1 MFNSGQILQE
11 RYELQE
17 QLGHTMAG
25 RQTWLSK
32 DLDNAEHELVIL
44 KLLVFS
50 AEFQWEDL
58 KLFEREAQVLQN
70 LNHERIPRYRD
81 YFLVD
86 QQPGSALSWWCL
98 VQDYIPG
105 STLQDLLTKGTKFSE
120 PELKQIAKEILQI
133 LIYLHQLNPAV
144 LHRDIKPSNLIQGED
159 KQIYLVDFGA
169 VQDRMAVTRLTF
181 TVVGTVGYTPMEQF
195 WGRAVPASDLY
206 GLGATLIHLLTGVAP
221 ADLPQNNL
229 RIQFTGYT
237 SVSANFVSWIEKLI
251 EPALE
256 QRFATAQEALEL
268 LSQETLSSYSQTS
281 LPKNNSLSEFLV
293 TKIQSD
299 SSQAKHIVRPFLVV
313 TKKSPEELEIYRYKD
328 PNEYKNFIALI
339 VVLFLIVGLQTV
351 FGLFG
356 ITGLILLF
364 WIIFRWK
371 VLDVPINKQL
381 EFFKKQMLNRKANA
395 IKKDKY
401 GGYIR
406 FDAKTK
412 SFLFQNSWFGQF
424 ESSSELITNI
434 RSVYVC
440 QKNGSAS
447 HESYNIQ
454 ANDWQVIIRTKRDRI
469 RLNWRLN
476 EEECAW
482 LVNEIQTWLNHS

>member
-11 RYELQE
+11 RYQLQE
-17 QLGHTMAG
+17 KLGHTIAG
-25 RQTWLSK
+25 RQTWLAK
-32 DLDNAEHELVIL
+32 DLNNANHELVIL

-50 AEFQWEDL
+50 NDFQWEDL

-86 QQPGSALSWWCL
+86 QQPGYALSWWCL

-105 STLQDLLTKGTKFSE
+105 STLQDLLAKGKKFTE
-120 PELKQIAKEILQI
+120 PELKKIAKEILQI

-144 LHRDIKPSNLIQGED
+144 LHRDIKPTNLIQGED

-221 ADLPQNNL
+221 AELPQNNL
-229 RIQFTGYT
+229 RIQFADY
-237 SVSANFVSWIEKLI
+237 SNISANFVSWIEKLI

-268 LSQETLSSYSQTS
+268 LYQKLPSSYSQT
-281 LPKNNSLSEFLV
+281 FY
-293 TKIQSD
+293 TKTNPVI
-299 SSQAKHIVRPFLVV
+299 HLIRPFLVV
-313 TKKSPEELEIYRYKD
+313 TKKSPEELEIYRYKE
-328 PNEYKNFIALI
+328 PIAYKKMLI
-339 VVLFLIVGLQTV
+339 PIPVFLFLIG
-351 FGLFG
+351 G
-356 ITGLILLF
+356 IELLGIIGFTILVWVIL
-364 WIIFRWK
+364 RWK
-371 VLDVPINKQL
+371 ILDDSTNEEIDVLI
-381 EFFKKQMLNRKANA
+381 KKIFSKNVNA
-395 IKKDKY
+395 IKKDNY
-401 GGYIR
+401 GGYIH
-406 FDAKTK
+406 FDATEKR
-412 SFLFQNSWFGQF
+412 FIFQNSWFGKF
-424 ESSSELITNI
+424 ESSSDLMKNI
-434 RSVYVC
+434 RSIYVC
-440 QKNGSAS
+440 QQKENSSNQLYSTG
-447 HESYNIQ
+447 
-454 ANDWQVIIRTKRDRI
+454 ANNWQVVIRTERHRI

-476 EEECAW
+476 EEECGW
-482 LVNEIQTWLNHS
+482 LVHEIQTWLNHS

>member
-11 RYELQE
+11 RYELQQ

-32 DLDNAEHELVIL
+32 DLNNANHELVIL

-50 AEFQWEDL
+50 NDFHWDDL

-70 LNHERIPRYRD
+70 LNHQRIPRYRD

-86 QQPGSALSWWCL
+86 QQPVSGLSWWCL

-105 STLQDLLTKGTKFSE
+105 STLQDLLAKGTKFSE
-120 PELKQIAKEILQI
+120 AELKQIAKEILEI

-144 LHRDIKPSNLIQGED
+144 LHRDIKPSNLIQSED

-229 RIQFTGYT
+229 RIQFAGYT
-237 SVSANFVSWIEKLI
+237 NVSANFISWIEKLTD
-251 EPALE
+251 PALE
-256 QRFATAQEALEL
+256 QRFATANEALEL
-268 LSQETLSSYSQTS
+268 LFQQVESNSVQTFS
-281 LPKNNSLSEFLV
+281 AQKKPGIHL
-293 TKIQSD
+293 I
-299 SSQAKHIVRPFLVV
+299 RPFLVV
-313 TKKSPEELEIYRYKD
+313 TKNSPDELEIYRYKE
-328 PNEYKNFIALI
+328 PVNYKQLLI
-339 VVLFLIVGLQTV
+339 LIPLFLFLIGGVQFL
-351 FGLFG
+351 G
-356 ITGLILLF
+356 ITGFIFLVWILL
-364 WIIFRWK
+364 RWK
-371 VLDVPINKQL
+371 ILDDSTNKEIDVLIKKIVNRDVDLINK
-381 EFFKKQMLNRKANA
+381 NH
-395 IKKDKY
+395 Y

-406 FDAKTK
+406 FDAKDK
-412 SFLFQNSWFGQF
+412 YFVFKNCWFGKF
-424 ESSSELITNI
+424 ESSSDFITNI
-434 RSVYVC
+434 RSIYVC
-440 QKNGSAS
+440 QQSENSS
-447 HESYNIQ
+447 DQHS
-454 ANDWQVIIRTKRDRI
+454 WQVVIRTYRHRM

-476 EEECAW
+476 EEECGW
-482 LVNEIQTWLNHS
+482 LVNEIQTWLNQS

>member
-11 RYELQE
+11 RYELQQ

-32 DLDNAEHELVIL
+32 DLNHENQELVIL

-50 AEFQWEDL
+50 NQLNWDDV

-86 QQPGSALSWWCL
+86 QQPGSGLSWWCL

-105 STLQDLLTKGTKFSE
+105 STLQELLAKGKKFSE
-120 PELKQIAKEILQI
+120 QELKQIATEILQI
-133 LIYLHQLNPAV
+133 LIYLHKLNPPV

-169 VQDRMAVTRLTF
+169 VQDRMAVTGLTF

-206 GLGATLIHLLTGVAP
+206 GLGATLIHLITGVAP
-221 ADLPQNNL
+221 GELPQNNL
-229 RIQFTGYT
+229 RIQFADYT
-237 SVSANFVSWIEKLI
+237 SLSPNFVSWIEKLT

-268 LSQETLSSYSQTS
+268 LALKLLSSDSQTS
-281 LPKNNSLSEFLV
+281 LPKNKSVIHHL
-293 TKIQSD
+293 
-299 SSQAKHIVRPFLVV
+299 RPFLVV

-328 PNEYKNFIALI
+328 QKNYKIFIVLI
-339 VVLFLIVGLQTV
+339 I
-351 FGLFG
+351 
-356 ITGLILLF
+356 ILLF
-364 WIIFRWK
+364 ILGIKALLGWWGILGLYLLYCIISIGITYRFNKLGIPK
-371 VLDVPINKQL
+371 VKQL
-381 EFFKKQMLNRKANA
+381 EFFIDFFKQALLNRKANS

-406 FDAKTK
+406 FDAKRNR
-412 SFLFQNSWFGQF
+412 FLFQNIWFGQF

-440 QKNGSAS
+440 QKNSSAS
-447 HESYNIQ
+447 HESYNIR
-454 ANDWQVIIRTKRDRI
+454 ANDWQVVIRTNSDRI
-469 RLNWRLN
+469 CLNWRLN